1 MKALVSDRSCA
12 WAVLLLACACQ
23 GRSIRDTAASS
34 KPPRPPRA
42 TVANPPTENAQ
53 ALPEDPVAGARSL
66 LLWQRHLEEEETERR
81 ANYDRRHS
89 SKHRAVVAK
98 LRSAQRAYDRANTTA
113 AVNQVQR
120 STLPALENIRTQIDE
135 IDHWRVSSNLL
146 ADYDAVIE
154 ALATTYPAARLGELT
169 GETNAATK
177 TRRDVQAQLE
187 KIDEWLARAE
197 RAEDE

>member
-1 MKALVSDRSCA
+1 MA
-12 WAVLLLACACQ
+12 
-23 GRSIRDTAASS
+23 
-34 KPPRPPRA
+34 
-42 TVANPPTENAQ
+42 ENAQ

-66 LLWQRHLEEEETERR
+66 LLWQRHLEDEEKERR

-89 SKHRAVVAK
+89 SEHRLVVAK
-98 LRSAQRAYDRANTTA
+98 LRAAQRAYDRANTTA
-113 AVNQVQR
+113 AVKQVQR
-120 STLPALENIRTQIDE
+120 STLPALDGIRKQIDQ

-146 ADYDAVIE
+146 DDYDVVME
-154 ALATTYPAARLGELT
+154 ALATTYPAARLGELA

-177 TRRDVQAQLE
+177 TRRDVQAQFE